1 MVSLPK
7 AFQRT
12 ASRFVAF
19 FLAYPLNQASLFRV
33 CATKKPVTFV
43 TSFVNWLGKILM
55 HTDAQFCA
63 YLPDI

>member
-19 FLAYPLNQASLFRV
+19 FLAYSLNQASLFRI
-33 CATKKPVTFV
+33 CAIKKPVTFV
-43 TSFVNWLGKILM
+43 TSFVNWLGP
-55 HTDAQFCA
+55 TSEN
-63 YLPDI
+63 